1 MKILIADD
9 DPLSLRLLQLTLE
22 RFGHEVEAVN
32 NGVDAEESLLRP
44 TGPRLA
50 ILDWMM
56 PRADG
61 LSVCRAVRRHIDR
74 YVYLVVLTSLDRRED
89 MLAALDAGV
98 DDFLTKPFNTD
109 ELRARL
115 RSGERVLALE
125 ERLLAVQASLQFH
138 ATHDYLTGVLN
149 RAAILDRLS
158 VELTRARRDG
168 TPVSVMLADLDH
180 FKQIN
185 DTLGHAVGD
194 ITLVRAVRRLQSAI
208 RAYDTIGRYGGE
220 EFLLVLPGCD
230 QEAAMTVSERARLA
244 VAEPEPAAAGAPP
257 VSVSIGVACTVEAGS
272 DPQAL
277 VNAADQA
284 LYRAKA
290 SGRNCVAA

>member
-1 MKILIADD
+1 
-9 DPLSLRLLQLTLE
+9 
-22 RFGHEVEAVN
+22 
-32 NGVDAEESLLRP
+32 
-44 TGPRLA
+44 
-50 ILDWMM
+50 MM

-74 YVYLVVLTSLDRRED
+74 YVYLIVLTSLDRRED

-98 DDFLTKPFNTD
+98 DDFLTKPFNND

-138 ATHDYLTGVLN
+138 ATHDYLTGVMN
-149 RAAILDRLS
+149 RAAIFDRLS
-158 VELTRARRDG
+158 VELTRARREG

-194 ITLVRAVRRLQSAI
+194 ITLVRAVRRIQSAI
-208 RAYDTIGRYGGE
+208 RAYDAIGRYGGE

-230 QEAAMTVSERARLA
+230 RDAAMIVSERARLA
-244 VAEPEPAAAGAPP
+244 VAEPEPAAGAPH
-257 VSVSIGVACTVEAGS
+257 VSVSIGVACTNEAGP

-290 SGRNCVAA
+290 SGRNRVAA